1 MLKFKGIKKLLGG
14 RLSMSA
20 VSEALKKLQANKGTN
35 TIKKH
40 SVLLN
45 AVSSTKLFFLSEAL
59 SSKNDAVTTDLL
71 TAAIDEAWQEL
82 ENNPEFELPDT
93 EQFDN
98 KLDSVMGK
106 KKKTVKKVNT
116 STGNTVSV

>member
-1 MLKFKGIKKLLGG
+1 
-14 RLSMSA
+14 MSA